1 MKYPINYEAVIK
13 IYQSCR
19 KNQMLFLCCML
30 FAVGGVYLI
39 TDEGESCR
47 FVIEFIVCWLSVIF
61 LGGGGSFLG
70 VTTLYNA
77 INRIPYL
84 IIYDDRVGAIRAIYG
99 SIKYNISCRYKEFQT
114 N

>member
-19 KNQMLFLCCML
+19 KNQLLFLCCML

-39 TDEGESCR
+39 TDEDESCR
-47 FVIEFIVCWLSVIF
+47 FVIKFIVCWLSLIF
-61 LGGGGSFLG
+61 FGGVGLFLG

-77 INRIPYL
+77 IKRIPYL
-84 IIYDDRVGAIRAIYG
+84 IIYDDRG
-99 SIKYNISCRYKEFQT
+99 SNTCNLRQHKIQYILQM
-114 N
+114 